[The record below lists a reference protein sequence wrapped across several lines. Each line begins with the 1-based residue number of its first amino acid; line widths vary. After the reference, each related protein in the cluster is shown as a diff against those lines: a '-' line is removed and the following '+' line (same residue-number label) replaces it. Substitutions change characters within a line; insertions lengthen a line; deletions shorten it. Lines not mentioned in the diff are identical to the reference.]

1 MCNKM
6 QEEMINQLINK
17 FNDVIDSL
25 INDFKEFNQ
34 NEDIL
39 AEISKKTRNFV
50 SFTELSLSNVMF
62 AVLAKLKENDYGLDE
77 EITQLKEMIG
87 QIFEK
92 INKALDHI
100 LEHDDEDEHA
110 HGHDHSHHHHVHIDI
125 DEVQEDIQEIIIA
138 LQFLKKI
145 FKEIF
150 IIVLSSLKYEV
161 GSIEESIY
169 QMEYNKFRENVK
181 NLGQEFTKIFI

>member
-62 AVLAKLKENDYGLDE
+62 AVLTKLKENDYGLDE